1 MSTSPQTAAPARAGA
16 GPAPR
21 RQSPWRRV
29 AADFVTS
36 KTAVFGLAVIV
47 LLAAAALAAPWIT
60 PQNPYD
66 LMQLDVLDARLAP
79 GSPNG
84 AGTFTYWLGTDGQ
97 GRDLYS
103 GMLYGLRI
111 SLGVGIGSAAV
122 AAVIGTLL
130 G

>member
-1 MSTSPQTAAPARAGA
+1 MAWRPRHEHVRADRRARPGRRR
-16 GPAPR
+16 PAPR

-111 SLGVGIGSAAV
+111 SLGVGSARPPWRR
-122 AAVIGTLL
+122 
-130 G
+130 

>member
-97 GRDLYS
+97 GATCIRACS
-103 GMLYGLRI
+103 TGCA
-111 SLGVGIGSAAV
+111 SAWAWGSARPPWQR
-122 AAVIGTLL
+122 
-130 G
+130 

>member
-1 MSTSPQTAAPARAGA
+1 M
-16 GPAPR
+16 
-21 RQSPWRRV
+21 
-29 AADFVTS
+29 
-36 KTAVFGLAVIV
+36 FGLAVVV
-47 LLAAAALAAPWIT
+47 LLTAAALAAPWIT

-97 GRDLYS
+97 GRES
-103 GMLYGLRI
+103 VFGHPLRAAHH
-111 SLGVGIGSAAV
+111 LGVGIGSAAV